1 VKPGVVVWDHLDG
14 LEAGTTFHFEHD
26 LKAGDPTSASMVMR
40 RTGTL
45 ARGDWR
51 TRIETSMRMTC
62 TRETFRV
69 EATMQAFEGDA
80 EVCSRTWDE
89 TIKRDLV

>member
-14 LEAGTTFHFEHD
+14 LEAGTHFHFEHD
-26 LKAGDPTSASMVMR
+26 LKDGDPTSAVVAMR

-45 ARGDWR
+45 TRGPWR
-51 TRIETSMRMTC
+51 TRIETSMRMSC

-69 EATMQAFEGDA
+69 EATMQAFEGDDQI
-80 EVCSRTWDE
+80 CLRTWDR